1 MLRKVGKAMSPKR
14 HASSPAGTP
23 VMPHSQNGEVQTLPF
38 RPLLIIGAFVLV
50 TGALIFFQP
59 KNAPQEQASVLPE
72 ITQPTPDKAAD
83 VAMAPVAA
91 PSTPEPETA
100 AEITLVTPAPVI
112 EVTRAAPITLSD
124 RPAASVGRQEVER
137 DEMLFGRLA
146 EERPNLLTATRRAPD
161 GTLRPSLLQI
171 GTETVTPAATGSVAA
186 APVSVTPAAPIQT
199 DVVAQAT
206 EEPAQTLESFA
217 ETTDT
222 SELRA
227 ALAAAPTQ
235 AVHTVRLGD
244 SLTTLALR
252 YYNDPSKADL
262 IFEANRRIL
271 KSRTLVVGQ
280 LLRIPEIQNL

>member
-1 MLRKVGKAMSPKR
+1 
-14 HASSPAGTP
+14 
-23 VMPHSQNGEVQTLPF
+23 MPRSQGDEVKSLPF

-59 KNAPQEQASVLPE
+59 KNAPAPQDQASALPE
-72 ITQPTPDKAAD
+72 VTQPTQDKTAD
-83 VAMAPVAA
+83 IAMAPVAA
-91 PSTPEPETA
+91 PRTPEPGVV
-100 AEITLVTPAPVI
+100 AEITPVTPAPVI

-124 RPAASVGRQEVER
+124 RPAASIGRQEVER

-171 GTETVTPAATGSVAA
+171 GTETVTPAATGRA
-186 APVSVTPAAPIQT
+186 APAPAAVTPIAPT
-199 DVVAQAT
+199 RTEVVSQAP
-206 EEPAQTLESFA
+206 EEPAQTLETFA
-217 ETTDT
+217 QTLDT

-252 YYNDPSKADL
+252 YYDDPSKADL